1 MNQPLLTV
9 SSAAYAGPCM
19 PVLLRDERLH
29 DFAATAAR
37 RTPDGIALR
46 CDGAAFTYAELDH
59 RAEQLSEGL
68 RAQGVGQGDIVGLW
82 LCRSITLHVMI
93 LAILKAGATFLPFD
107 VHAPPERVALCLDDC
122 AATLL
127 VTDRPGQA
135 SLPCPAVYPNALQG
149 AALASPASR
158 PPADQAAY
166 IIYTSGSTGR
176 PKGVAVSHRSICHL
190 IRAENEVLGIV
201 AQDVVYQGFSAAF
214 DMALE
219 EVFIAY
225 LVGATLIV
233 ATQDQVLQIDR
244 LPSFLTD
251 AKVSVLHCV
260 PTLLSMLD
268 RDLPSVRLI
277 NVGGE
282 ACSEALVSQW
292 ARPGRRMVNTYGPT
306 ETTVTATSAELH
318 PGEPVTIGSLLPN
331 YTAVLLDE
339 AGNSLIHGGPG
350 ELCIGG
356 PGVSLGYLNRPE
368 LNADRFI
375 ALPTALSLEDPL
387 FYRTGDS
394 ASIDPRGRFVLHGR
408 LDNQVK
414 HRGYRIDLGE
424 IEAELCRLSGVRAA
438 ACVLRDAGPG
448 EHLAAFVVHAG
459 GPGADLAPLRAGLG
473 KRLPCY
479 MIPAIIHAIPDMPR
493 LVSGKVDRKS
503 LPAVPPPKP
512 AFESPPGTP
521 EQAPILTA
529 LRTLFP
535 HATVEP
541 GADFFR
547 DLGGHSLLAATLV
560 SQLRKQSRFTRLSL
574 IDLYTHRTAEALAAQ
589 FPPSDAAETQEPT
602 ATRPAAAPLRHT
614 LCSAAQF
621 GTLPLILILAA
632 LEVLGPYLAFDW
644 VHDRHG
650 MVGGTLTALA
660 VFIAIPP
667 ALSLVAIA
675 AKWTL
680 LGRVREGRHPLWGSM
695 YFRWWLV
702 SRLIALVN
710 TSVLADTPLLALFH
724 RALGARIGRRA
735 HLGAL
740 TIGADD
746 LLEIGSGATLG
757 GNVTIG
763 NARVEAGWLTFA
775 RVTIGTDAQIGAG
788 CVLEGGC
795 AVGACGE
802 LANLSLLQGG
812 ARVPA
817 HQVWA
822 GSPAVFR
829 GPALLPGP
837 REPVSRLQFLA
848 SAFGFAA
855 VASLLLPTLYLLPML
870 PSLLAL
876 EQVQLA
882 GLGRANLLIFAPV
895 LGFAYVLLV
904 LAEIVGLRWLILGR
918 VREGTHGTASL
929 FFLRKWTV
937 DRLLDMSLVVLH
949 PFYASLYVRP
959 LFRALGA
966 KVGRGAEISTAASVT
981 HDLLEIGEGAFV
993 ADAVT
998 LGDPEIRG
1006 GRLTLRRTVLG
1017 NRAFIGNSALLP
1029 DGVRIADNCL
1039 VGCLSVPPVDA
1050 PLATGQACFGSPAVL
1065 LPARQAST
1073 AWDVRLTFQPGR
1085 RQITERLTIE
1095 AARILLP
1102 RAAIFFL
1109 LCVALDTFETLS
1121 GRLGVWPA
1129 LFTVPV
1135 LYCVLLCLPALF
1147 GTVALKWG
1155 LVGRYRI
1162 AEHPM
1167 WSRPVWLTEAVTAVY
1182 EGLTVP
1188 LLLRHLRGTPFLPA
1202 SLRLFG
1208 ARIGRR
1214 VWLDT
1219 TDLTEF
1225 DLVTIGE
1232 EAELSQHSG
1241 PQTHLFEDRVMKV
1254 GPVTLGARST
1264 MGFNSIILPGGRLEQ
1279 DAHLGA
1285 LSLVMKGE
1293 TIPAGSRWA
1302 GSPSR
1307 PCAGLCASPIG

>member
-9 SSAAYAGPCM
+9 SSVICAGPIM
-19 PVLLRDERLH
+19 PELLCDERLH
-29 DFAATAAR
+29 DFAVTAAR
-37 RTPDGIALR
+37 RTPDAIALR
-46 CDGAAFTYAELDH
+46 CDGATVTYAELDH
-59 RAEQLSEGL
+59 QSELLSAGL

-82 LCRSITLHVMI
+82 LSRSITLHVMV
-93 LAILKAGATFLPFD
+93 LATLKAGATFLPFD

-127 VTDRPGQA
+127 VTDRPGPDP
-135 SLPCPAVYPNALQG
+135 LPCPAVHPSALQST
-149 AALASPASR
+149 APASPAPR
-158 PPADQAAY
+158 PPAGQAAY

-190 IRAENEVLGIV
+190 VRAENEVLGIN
-201 AQDVVYQGFSAAF
+201 AHDVVYQGFSAAF

-244 LPSFLTD
+244 LPAFLTG
-251 AKVSVLHCV
+251 AGVSVLHCV

-268 RDLPSVRLI
+268 GDLPSVRLI

-318 PGEPVTIGSLLPN
+318 PGEPVTVGTLLPN

-339 AGNSLIHGGPG
+339 AGNPLIHGGPG

-375 ALPTALSLEDPL
+375 ALPTAQSLKDPL
-387 FYRTGDS
+387 IYRTGDS
-394 ASIDPRGRFVLHGR
+394 ASVDPQGRFVLHGR

-414 HRGYRIDLGE
+414 HRGYRIDLDE
-424 IEAELCRLSGVRAA
+424 IEAELCRLPGVRAA
-438 ACVLRDAGPG
+438 ACVLRGTGPA
-448 EHLAAFVVHAG
+448 EHIAAFVVHAD
-459 GPGADLAPLRAGLG
+459 GPGTELAPLRAGLA

-479 MIPAIIHAIPDMPR
+479 MIPALIRSIPAMPR
-493 LVSGKVDRKS
+493 LASGKVDRKS
-503 LPAVPPPKP
+503 LPAFAPVELEI
-512 AFESPPGTP
+512 ASPPGTRD
-521 EQAPILTA
+521 QAPILTA

-535 HATVEP
+535 QAAVEP
-541 GADFFR
+541 AADFFR

-589 FPPSDAAETQEPT
+589 FPPAAAELQEPA
-602 ATRPAAAPLRHT
+602 ATRPAAAPLRHA

-621 GTLPLILILAA
+621 ATLPLILIVAS
-632 LEVLGPYLAFDW
+632 LEVLAPYLAFDW
-644 VHDRHG
+644 VHDRQG
-650 MVGGTLTALA
+650 MVGGALTALA

-675 AKWTL
+675 AKWAL
-680 LGRVREGRHPLWGSM
+680 LGRVQEGRHPLWGSM

-710 TSVLADTPLLALFH
+710 TSVLADTPLLTLFH
-724 RALGARIGRRA
+724 RALGAHIGRRA

-746 LLEIGSGATLG
+746 LLEVGTGATLG
-757 GNVTIG
+757 SNVTIG

-788 CVLEGGC
+788 CVLEGGS
-795 AVGACGE
+795 AVGAYGE

-829 GPALLPGP
+829 GPAPLPRP
-837 REPVSRLQFLA
+837 RESVSRLQFLA

-855 VASLLLPTLYLLPML
+855 VASLLLPALYLLPML
-870 PSLLAL
+870 PTLFAL

-882 GLGRANLLIFAPV
+882 GLGRADLAIFAPV
-895 LGFAYVLLV
+895 LGLAYVLLV
-904 LAEIVGLRWLILGR
+904 LAEIVGLRWLVLGR

-1017 NRAFIGNSALLP
+1017 NRAFIGNSALVP
-1029 DGVRIADNCL
+1029 DGVHIADNCL
-1039 VGCLSVPPVDA
+1039 VGCLSVPPVGA
-1050 PLATGQACFGSPAVL
+1050 PLAPAQACFGSPAVL
-1065 LPARQAST
+1065 LPVRQAST
-1073 AWDVRLTFQPGR
+1073 VWDVRLTFQPGR
-1085 RQITERLTIE
+1085 RQVTERLAIE

-1109 LCVALDTFETLS
+1109 LCVALDAFETLS

-1129 LFTVPV
+1129 LLTIPV
-1135 LYCVLLCLPALF
+1135 LYCVLFCLPALL
-1147 GTVALKWG
+1147 GTVAMKWG
-1155 LVGRYRI
+1155 LIGRYRV

-1167 WSRPVWLTEAVTAVY
+1167 WSRPVWLTEAVTAIY
-1182 EGLTVP
+1182 EGLPVP

-1225 DLVTIGE
+1225 DLVTIGD

-1254 GPVTLGARST
+1254 GPVTLGARSA
-1264 MGFNSIILPGGRLEQ
+1264 MGFNSIVLPGGRLDD

-1293 TIPAGSRWA
+1293 TIPAGTRWA

-1307 PCAGLCASPIG
+1307 PSASPAG